1 MSGEL
6 VAASPSFARAADLAR
21 SGEFTE
27 AQEVLRELGGRDSA
41 DPAVLDLLARIHQ
54 HRAGTFHGFTEQ
66 HGVKRLVWFEMHE
79 VMESAILREKRI
91 KRWLR
96 PWKYDLIAA
105 ENPLWRDL
113 AEDWG
118 FAPLLR
124 GQVGPGSRPG

>member
-1 MSGEL
+1 MPK
-6 VAASPSFARAADLAR
+6 A
-21 SGEFTE
+21 
-27 AQEVLRELGGRDSA
+27 
-41 DPAVLDLLARIHQ
+41 PAVYILASGFHATLYTGVTSDLLARIHQ